1 MINDNIHNNSQF
13 GSVASDVGVG
23 GGSGGNGSCGEIL
36 GKRGD
41 TGLATK
47 DQQRHHPQ
55 QLPQQDSGKV
65 NIDDH
70 LNSMSQFIYLEAA
83 EAAGRQ
89 EEDEERG
96 NSNKDQEIGGIKQ
109 EARNNG
115 GNHLGA
121 QNGNGGPSS
130 VVASSLDIMSVQDNE
145 DLNNEFNEFV
155 DIPNLVSDNESDG
168 AVTVSTRSVGYW
180 NQQRS
185 LQPTPVSTTNHNE
198 SVTSPHPVQQQ
209 SQQPH
214 QQQRSIHQQVQQLK
228 QAQHRAKVN
237 GGVSNPQ
244 IKQNIINSL
253 QPYVKANNNSISA
266 EQFKHQRTQL
276 MTIIVKY
283 VATKIYNTFPP
294 EAPKRR
300 DSSSQSPSPSSPKT
314 PNFPNTNNELPLDKF
329 LLLLTSRLRVTLPI
343 FLKAIIY
350 LFRYMDIIYLLRY
363 LNQTNNFVNYNDM
376 GFELKKL
383 IVGCFKLTII
393 KENRVSQKKL
403 QVNWQQVT
411 GLSNQEI
418 NSIVKQL
425 VNRMNGKLNI
435 KDVEVVRMK
444 NEMYRFVN
452 LCL

>member
-1 MINDNIHNNSQF
+1 MINDNINNNGF
-13 GSVASDVGVG
+13 GPAASGDGVDGERLGERWDGVA
-23 GGSGGNGSCGEIL
+23 
-36 GKRGD
+36 
-41 TGLATK
+41 LANEFK
-47 DQQRHHPQ
+47 SPLPNQQQQQQQQQQQHHHHHQ
-55 QLPQQDSGKV
+55 QQHHHHHHHHQQQQQQQQEQQQAV
-65 NIDDH
+65 
-70 LNSMSQFIYLEAA
+70 

-89 EEDEERG
+89 EG
-96 NSNKDQEIGGIKQ
+96 NWEKKNPKGKIGNQ
-109 EARNNG
+109 DNG
-115 GNHLGA
+115 SLL
-121 QNGNGGPSS
+121 QNDFT
-130 VVASSLDIMSVQDNE
+130 SSLDITSVQDSE
-145 DLNNEFNEFV
+145 ELEEFNEFI
-155 DIPNLVSDNESDG
+155 DIPNLVSDNDSDE
-168 AVTVSTRSVGYW
+168 VITVSTKSGGHW

-185 LQPTPVSTTNHNE
+185 LQPTPVSTQNE
-198 SVTSPHPVQQQ
+198 SIKSP
-209 SQQPH
+209 QQP
-214 QQQRSIHQQVQQLK
+214 QPQPQPQRSIHHQVQQLK
-228 QAQHRAKVN
+228 RQSQLAI
-237 GGVSNPQ
+237 GGPNPH

-253 QPYVKANNNSISA
+253 QPYVKPSSGITP

-300 DSSSQSPSPSSPKT
+300 GSSSPASPTTTTSKAPPT
-314 PNFPNTNNELPLDKF
+314 RNELPLDKF
-329 LLLLTSRLRVTLPI
+329 LLLLTSRLRVSLTT

-393 KENRVSQKKL
+393 KENRVSSRKL
-403 QVNWQQVT
+403 QVDWQHVT
-411 GLSNQEI
+411 GLTNQEI

-444 NEMYRFVN
+444 NEMYRFIN

>member
-1 MINDNIHNNSQF
+1 MINDNIHNGRF
-13 GSVASDVGVG
+13 GSAASSADADAGAGAGGEFMREDCVAVA
-23 GGSGGNGSCGEIL
+23 GNFKSPSPRSQVQPL
-36 GKRGD
+36 KRAD
-41 TGLATK
+41 NERV
-47 DQQRHHPQ
+47 D
-55 QLPQQDSGKV
+55 
-65 NIDDH
+65 IDDH

-83 EAAGRQ
+83 EAAGRS
-89 EEDEERG
+89 EDEEKGEERAE
-96 NSNKDQEIGGIKQ
+96 QQVGGEVNHGAQ
-109 EARNNG
+109 VNG
-115 GNHLGA
+115 GA
-121 QNGNGGPSS
+121 AS
-130 VVASSLDIMSVQDNE
+130 VASSLDIMSVQDKE
-145 DLNNEFNEFV
+145 DLNNEFNEFI
-155 DIPNLVSDNESDG
+155 DIPNLVSDNDSDEV
-168 AVTVSTRSVGYW
+168 VTVSTKSAGYW

-185 LQPTPVSTTNHNE
+185 LQPTPVSTANANE
-198 SVTSPHPVQQQ
+198 SASSPRPVQQQ
-209 SQQPH
+209 
-214 QQQRSIHQQVQQLK
+214 QQQREQQEQQEQSPQSNRTIHQQVQLLK
-228 QAQHRAKVN
+228 RQSQRAV
-237 GGVSNPQ
+237 GGADSQ

-253 QPYVKANNNSISA
+253 QPFVKTNIGISP

-294 EAPKRR
+294 EAPKRKG
-300 DSSSQSPSPSSPKT
+300 SSSPSSPT
-314 PNFPNTNNELPLDKF
+314 TSSAQTLASSNELPLDKF
-329 LLLLTSRLRVTLPI
+329 LLLLTSRLRVSLST

-393 KENRVSQKKL
+393 KENRVSAKKL
-403 QVNWQQVT
+403 QVNWQHVT

-418 NSIVKQL
+418 NSIVRQL
-425 VNRMNGKLNI
+425 VNRMNGKLTI